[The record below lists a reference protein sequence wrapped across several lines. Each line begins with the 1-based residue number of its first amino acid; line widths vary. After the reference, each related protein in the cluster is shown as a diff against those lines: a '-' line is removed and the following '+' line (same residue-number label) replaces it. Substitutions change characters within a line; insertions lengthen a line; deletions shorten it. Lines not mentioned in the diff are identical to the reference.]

1 MSTQMK
7 RQEIPKGSIYFLVI
21 FFQKGRY
28 WRCRKKIITIRE
40 YSNIGTMITNSSPP
54 WYIITD
60 TVAWVVVCG
69 QQMDK
74 RFSFN
79 FFFLLSVM
87 TTMIVTWVL
96 YVSYPGVES
105 SDTPPLLLFFPIP
118 ASPWWNSVP
127 LTLINSGKHE
137 LRALLRCNL
146 NSHLYGPHLHA
157 PDNFFT
163 LVVDLKKI
171 FLVTF
176 FFFFSR
182 SISQTY
188 LSQNL

>member
-1 MSTQMK
+1 MSNQMK

-176 FFFFSR
+176 FFFSR